1 MTRSFEETSALGSRQ
16 CLEWG
21 QRVGAFARLP
31 ALIRQLGTEPVTML
45 AELAS
50 REAIAD
56 PENRVPYQ
64 ALVTLLHEAAHE
76 TACPH
81 IGLLLGRTWHLG

>member
-1 MTRSFEETSALGSRQ
+1 MDDSKHREMSALGSPQ

-31 ALIRQLGTEPVTML
+31 ALIRQLGAEPVTLL
-45 AELAS
+45 ARAGIT

-56 PENRVPYQ
+56 PEAEILIRP
-64 ALVTLLHEAAHE
+64 
-76 TACPH
+76 
-81 IGLLLGRTWHLG
+81 W